1 MEATG
6 SRHQTLPCVNCGR
19 AAAELALLPAGTV
32 TGGAASTRDRLER
45 TDFLGTVTRFG
56 SAAEL
61 ARLFGAVLAGDFGTA
76 RAIDT
81 DFVAFHCRACD
92 AIYCEGCWRL
102 SPPVF
107 DEGFYDYT
115 LGTCPQGHEQVV
127 DD

>member
-1 MEATG
+1 MEVTA
-6 SRHQTLPCVNCGR
+6 SRHHTVPCAQCGR
-19 AAAELALLPAGTV
+19 AAAELALLPSGTM
-32 TGGAASTRDRLER
+32 TAGAASTRDRLER
-45 TDFLGTVTRFG
+45 TDFMGTVQRFG

-61 ARLFGAVLAGDFGTA
+61 ARLFEAVRAGDYDAA

-81 DFVAFHCRACD
+81 DFVAFHCRECGAV
-92 AIYCEGCWRL
+92 YCEACWRL

-115 LGTCPQGHEQVV
+115 KATCPQGHEQIV

>member
-1 MEATG
+1 MEAAA
-6 SRHQTLPCVNCGR
+6 SRHQTLPCAHCGR
-19 AAAELALLPAGTV
+19 AAVELALLPKGTV

-45 TDFLGTVTRFG
+45 TDFMGSLTRFG
-56 SAAEL
+56 DPSEL
-61 ARLFGAVLAGDFGTA
+61 VRLFEAACAGDFATA
-76 RAIDT
+76 RAIDV
-81 DFVAFHCRACD
+81 DFAAFHCRACD
-92 AIYCEGCWRL
+92 ADYCDTCWRL